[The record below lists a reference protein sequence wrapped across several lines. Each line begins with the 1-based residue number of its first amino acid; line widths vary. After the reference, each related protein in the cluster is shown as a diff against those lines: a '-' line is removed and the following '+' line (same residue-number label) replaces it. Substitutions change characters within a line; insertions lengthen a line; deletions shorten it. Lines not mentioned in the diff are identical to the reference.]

1 MTRITTEY
9 YHFTPYN
16 GCCMLFTP
24 KECDIKT
31 SEYRWGGQDLNL
43 YLLPTDRNFNT
54 VTYIKTRSRFVAL
67 CWQHCPVLWA
77 LKSTPIEIKS
87 IRWASPSKVI
97 DTTTHWGSHWIFSLD
112 KFHKLIN
119 LKFIDTIESGRQMQC
134 NFEQEKLTLGWL
146 KRLVCREGLREPWK
160 GSCRWPFNLQDSES
174 WEQAEWMHNETF
186 FFLKL
191 N

>member
-31 SEYRWGGQDLNL
+31 L
-43 YLLPTDRNFNT
+43 YLLPTDRNFNM

-87 IRWASPSKVI
+87 IRWAAPSKVI
-97 DTTTHWGSHWIFSLD
+97 STTTNWGSHWIFSLD

-186 FFLKL
+186 FLKL